1 MGKFKIFNRPF
12 KVDEESLSNLISNA
26 MGDTCG
32 VGWWKEKDE
41 KDYESAEAELIA
53 EGIEKP
59 C

>member
-32 VGWWKEKDE
+32 VGW
-41 KDYESAEAELIA
+41 
-53 EGIEKP
+53 
-59 C
+59 

>member
-41 KDYESAEAELIA
+41 KDYE
-53 EGIEKP
+53 
-59 C
+59 